1 MTAFALH
8 LPERRGVGRWL
19 FAALVIIALYA
30 AVAAAVLFW
39 PTRTPNAPEI
49 VPAIAVTLAPTQSA
63 APEVQDQDL
72 PVGPTMQ
79 QADAVQ
85 PAPPEVE
92 QPKVEEMAPPPPLP
106 PDTAEVVLPKAEPKP
121 IETPK
126 EEVRP
131 PAPETRAPPKNDRI
145 GEFSQA
151 GSNAYNA
158 LIFGHLARFKRYPPA
173 ARGAVGK
180 TTLRFMLD
188 RDGKVIDVQIT
199 KSSGNNVL
207 DQEALAIMRRAN
219 PFPKFPAAKP
229 GSEDFWVWTMNFDRD
244 LGR

>member
-1 MTAFALH
+1 MSAFALH
-8 LPERRGVGRWL
+8 LPEHRGLWRWL

-39 PTRTPNAPEI
+39 PARTPNAPEI

-63 APEVQDQDL
+63 APEVQEQDL
-72 PVGPTMQ
+72 PVGPAMQ
-79 QADAVQ
+79 QADAVP
-85 PAPPEVE
+85 PAPVEVE
-92 QPKVEEMAPPPPLP
+92 QQTVEEMAPPPPLP
-106 PDTAEVVLPKAEPKP
+106 PETAEVALPKAEPKP

-158 LIFGHLARFKRYPPA
+158 LIVGHLARFKRYPTA

-180 TTLRFMLD
+180 TSLRFVLD
-188 RDGKVIDVQIT
+188 RDGRVIDVQIT
-199 KSSGNNVL
+199 KSSGNNLL

-229 GSEDFWVWTMNFDRD
+229 GTEDFWVWTMNFDRD
-244 LGR
+244 IGR